1 MEIEKFI
8 GLWKNSDGNILKIKP
23 NNKISLKVTFI
34 SGKTSKPV
42 IREYYKGKKSVEMY
56 AELDFEESSL
66 VVDLW
71 EKGECFNLSLA
82 YDWIDFNEEP
92 GYRLAPSLIENA
104 GSDLT
109 EKYGELF
116 MSLDYYKRIEK

>member
-1 MEIEKFI
+1 MKIEIFI
-8 GLWKNSDGNILKIKP
+8 GLWENSDGNILKIEP

-34 SGKTSKPV
+34 SGKTGKPI

-56 AELDFEESSL
+56 AEFDSRESNLD
-66 VVDLW
+66 VDLW
-71 EKGECFNLSLA
+71 EKGRYFKLSLA
-82 YDWIDFNEEP
+82 YDWIEFNVEP

-104 GSDLT
+104 GDDLT
-109 EKYGELF
+109 ERYGDLF